1 MPIEYA
7 RRLTSPDRSTRTN
20 RDLGYG
26 LAFIAGA
33 TNAGAFL
40 AVQMYTSHMTG
51 VVATMADA
59 LAMRDLGVVA
69 TSLGA
74 LLSFMLGS
82 MASTV
87 MINFAR
93 RRSLRSIFAGP
104 LAVEAVLLLVFG
116 LLGARLMDVRG
127 LFVPMTVM
135 VLCAAMGLQNAVI
148 TKISKAEIRTTHM
161 TGVVTDIGIELGK
174 LFYWNPDVDASGDR
188 VIADRD
194 RLGTLSMLLLAFF
207 LGGWL
212 GALGFKVAGFVA
224 VVPLA
229 LLLFALAFIP
239 VYDDIRRVIDQTSR

>member
-7 RRLTSPDRSTRTN
+7 RRLTAPERSTRSN

-40 AVQMYTSHMTG
+40 AVQLYTSHMTG
-51 VVATMADA
+51 MVATMADA
-59 LAMRDLGVVA
+59 LAMRDFGVVG

-93 RRSLRSIFAGP
+93 RRSLKSTFAGP
-104 LAVEAVLLLVFG
+104 LVVEAVLLLMFG
-116 LLGARLMDVRG
+116 VLGARLMDVRG

-174 LFYWNPDVDASGDR
+174 LFYWNPERDASGDR
-188 VIADRD
+188 VLADRD
-194 RLGTLSMLLLAFF
+194 RLGTLTTLLLSFF

-212 GALGFKVAGFVA
+212 GALGFKAVGFIA

-229 LLLFALAFIP
+229 LLLLSLAFIP
-239 VYDDIRRVIDQTSR
+239 VYDDIRRVMDQNPR